1 MFDKIK
7 GAKTAVALAAVAA
20 LALAGI
26 SGCAQSQPE
35 PTSASDVYQRYIAAD
50 HGNYHMK
57 GDIQLA
63 MGASGMTMEMPMS
76 LELESDGEAVHAKFD
91 MSMLGGEMKMESYTV
106 SENGKMVTYSKNDS
120 EPGTILEDY
129 ADDIS
134 GQAEPAS
141 QWTVSESEAT
151 DITAELDKLME
162 KAFAN
167 AHFAKTEKGYTVSM
181 PLSDLSAVAQE
192 SGTADEGDMA
202 SIGAAYGD
210 IADMLG
216 DIQVTFTFDK
226 DCKLIGI
233 AIPKTE
239 IDTEVQG
246 TKTQI
251 SIACD
256 IVVDQHGQI
265 AKIQVPEETLNA
277 AKVGGAIKGAA
288 KGVAAK
294 SADKTAQD
302 AFEKSSAPIA
312 DEPSGTSADTSS
324 DAAQPSGSA
333 SAASSASE
341 NAASSEAA
349 SAK

>member
-1 MFDKIK
+1 MFGKIK
-7 GAKTAVALAAVAA
+7 GAKAVVALAAVAA

-63 MGASGMTMEMPMS
+63 MSASGMTMEMPMN

-91 MSMLGGEMKMESYTV
+91 MSMFGGEMKMESYTV
-106 SENGKMVTYSKNDS
+106 SENGKMLTYSKDES
-120 EPGTILEDY
+120 KPGSILEDY
-129 ADDIS
+129 AGDIS
-134 GQAEPAS
+134 GQTETAP

-167 AHFAKTEKGYTVSM
+167 AQFAKTDKGYTVSM

-192 SGTADEGDMA
+192 SGAADEGDMA

-210 IADMLG
+210 MAEMLG

-233 AIPKTE
+233 AIPKTDV
-239 IDTEVQG
+239 DTEVEG
-246 TKTQI
+246 TKAQI

-256 IVVDQHGQI
+256 ITVDQHGQV
-265 AKIQVPEETLNA
+265 AKIQVPEEALNA
-277 AKVGGAIKGAA
+277 AKAGSALKDAAKDAAA
-288 KGVAAK
+288 KGTE
-294 SADKTAQD
+294 KTDQD
-302 AFEKSSAPIA
+302 ASEKSSAPIT
-312 DEPSGTSADTSS
+312 DKPSGTSADTSS

-333 SAASSASE
+333 SAASNASG
-341 NAASSEAA
+341 NAASSGA
-349 SAK
+349 SAAK